1 MMSKNRNN
9 KPGSHSIELFCSSE
23 NALLPC
29 VYCPLI
35 NGVSNE
41 ESKWMN
47 TWESKTSC
55 FIEWFFTCSECR

>member
-23 NALLPC
+23 NALLLC
-29 VYCPLI
+29 VYCPLL

-41 ESKWMN
+41 ELKWMN
-47 TWESKTSC
+47 ILDRVRLVVS
-55 FIEWFFTCSECR
+55 

>member
-41 ESKWMN
+41 EYKHQLVY
-47 TWESKTSC
+47 T
-55 FIEWFFTCSECR
+55 